1 MSMLMGLAITAVGVA
16 VLGKVL
22 LGGLWQSTKSAR
34 GSRGSRVIEIDEYEV
49 LDESQDLQPS
59 GRRVRIDD
67 GDI

>member
-22 LGGLWQSTKSAR
+22 LGGLWQSTKSAGGR
-34 GSRGSRVIEIDEYEV
+34 RGSRVIEIDEYEV
-49 LDESQDLQPS
+49 VDESQDRPS
-59 GRRVRIDD
+59 SGHRVRIDD